1 MFLLDSTTPSILTV
15 VLLGIGIV
23 FVGLIVIIFMCKVL
37 GWFVGATTKAEET
50 KAPVATQA
58 ASAPATVSSTIEN
71 RGEVVAAISA
81 AVAENLGKDVS
92 AIRILSI
99 KKV

>member
-1 MFLLDSTTPSILTV
+1 MFLLNSTADPSILTV
-15 VLLGIGIV
+15 VLMGIGIV

-37 GWFVGATTKAEET
+37 GWIVGSTTKAEET
-50 KAPVATQA
+50 KAPVEAKVNN
-58 ASAPATVSSTIEN
+58 APAVTTTIEN

>member
-1 MFLLDSTTPSILTV
+1 MYFLDSTTPSILTV

-37 GWFVGATTKAEET
+37 GWIVGAASKSET
-50 KAPVATQA
+50 ASAPVATQTA
-58 ASAPATVSSTIEN
+58 TATVSTSIEN

-99 KKV
+99 KKI

>member
-1 MFLLDSTTPSILTV
+1 MYLLDSTTPSILTV
-15 VLLGIGIV
+15 VLLGVGIV
-23 FVGLIVIIFMCKVL
+23 FLGLIVIIFMCKVL
-37 GWFVGATTKAEET
+37 GWIVGSTTKAEET
-50 KAPVATQA
+50 KAPVVTKTTN
-58 ASAPATVSSTIEN
+58 APATVSASIEN